1 MCCSGDLGGCG
12 GRYEGMW
19 HEDDMHGQGTFTH
32 SAGWSYT
39 GALERDRPTHGE
51 LTEADGRRFTV
62 TYAKTCKEIFN
73 NPTPE
78 TKVGG
83 NAVLEWAVCART

>member
-1 MCCSGDLGGCG
+1 
-12 GRYEGMW
+12 MW
-19 HEDDMHGQGTFTH
+19 HEDDIHGQGTFAH

-62 TYAKTCKEIFN
+62 TYAKTCDAIFKS
-73 NPTPE
+73 PKPK

-83 NAVLEWAVCART
+83 DAVLEWAVCART

>member
-1 MCCSGDLGGCG
+1 
-12 GRYEGMW
+12 
-19 HEDDMHGQGTFTH
+19 MHGQGTFTD

-39 GALERDRPTHGE
+39 GALERNRPTHGE
-51 LTEADGRRFTV
+51 LREADGRRFTV